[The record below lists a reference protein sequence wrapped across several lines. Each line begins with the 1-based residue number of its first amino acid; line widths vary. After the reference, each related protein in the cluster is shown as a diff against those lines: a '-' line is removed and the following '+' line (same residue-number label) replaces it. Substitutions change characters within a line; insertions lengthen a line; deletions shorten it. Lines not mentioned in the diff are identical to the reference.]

1 MQYWPRGWHGGLA
14 GTVSGFA
21 STLAHIG
28 VPFVS
33 VYLLLQNISPP
44 VFVATSALFFMI
56 LNLIKVPYYFYANL
70 FNFALFGSLGWMLPI
85 IQFGV
90 WVGKWITNR
99 VHKRTFDRV
108 ILFLLLVSA
117 TLLLVR

>member
-1 MQYWPRGWHGGLA
+1 
-14 GTVSGFA
+14 
-21 STLAHIG
+21 
-28 VPFVS
+28 
-33 VYLLLQNISPP
+33 
-44 VFVATSALFFMI
+44 MI